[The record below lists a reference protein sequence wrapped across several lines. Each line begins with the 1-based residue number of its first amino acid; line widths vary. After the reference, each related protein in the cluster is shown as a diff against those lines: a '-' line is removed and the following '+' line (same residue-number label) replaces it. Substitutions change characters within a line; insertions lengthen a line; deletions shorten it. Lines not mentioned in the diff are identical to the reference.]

1 MNFDWF
7 VWSNPVTLW
16 WVFLI
21 AVSLV
26 NIVAWIWTRT
36 SMKQIY
42 RDELAHDGNRIPK
55 RVQWVVWCSAAYVFG
70 CAFRSFIPRADVQR
84 ITLFDTWFASVFL
97 GRTVATIA
105 ELAFVVQWAIVLWF
119 LSEQGRS
126 KVGTLISKTIIP
138 LIVIAEICSWYAVIT
153 TNYIGNFIEE
163 SLWAFTYIL
172 VAVALIALF
181 ESFKGALKYAIGIA
195 VVFALLYVNFMV
207 TVDVPMYGARYI
219 ADLTSQKPFLGFIE
233 GLIDLNTRWHVT
245 HDIAE
250 WKSEIPWMSLYFSFA
265 VWVSI
270 GLCYVPLSEKRLAI
284 HQK

>member
-21 AVSLV
+21 SVSLV
-26 NIVAWIWTRT
+26 NIVAWIWART

-42 RDELAHDGNRIPK
+42 RDELTSEGNRIPK
-55 RVQWVVWCSAAYVFG
+55 RVHLVIWCSAAYVFG

-105 ELAFVVQWAIVLWF
+105 ELAFVVQWAIVLSF
-119 LSEQGRS
+119 LSEEGRS
-126 KVGTLISKTIIP
+126 KVGSLIAKTIVP
-138 LIVIAEICSWYAVIT
+138 LIVVAEICSWYAVIT
-153 TNYIGNFIEE
+153 TNYIGNVIEE
-163 SLWAFTYIL
+163 SLWAFTYTL
-172 VAVALIALF
+172 VAVALASLF
-181 ESFKGALKYAIGIA
+181 YSFKGALRYAVGIA
-195 VVFALLYVNFMV
+195 VVFAFLYVGFMV
-207 TVDVPMYGARYI
+207 TVDVPMYVTRFM
-219 ADLTSQKPFLGFIE
+219 ADLASQKPFLGFIE
-233 GLIDLNTRWHVT
+233 GLVDLNTRWHVT

-250 WKSEIPWMSLYFSFA
+250 WKTEIAWMSLYFSFA

-270 GLCYVPLSEKRLAI
+270 GLCLVPLSEKRLAI
-284 HQK
+284 HKK